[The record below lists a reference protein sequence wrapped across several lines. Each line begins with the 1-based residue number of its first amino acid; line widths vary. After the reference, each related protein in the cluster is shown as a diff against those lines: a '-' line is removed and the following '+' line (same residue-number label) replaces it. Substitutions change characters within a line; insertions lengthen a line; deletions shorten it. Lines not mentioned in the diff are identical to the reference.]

1 MTGGE
6 VQIRF
11 TSTDYPII
19 NSESI
24 SIPLN
29 ATPEQLKSLVEGLI
43 QSKLGQGSESSIR
56 LAHASRTG
64 QTPLTLGYFPGTLF

>member
-29 ATPEQLKSLVEGLI
+29 ATPEQLKSLVEGLV
-43 QSKLGQGSESSIR
+43 QSKLGQGSNEKNIAAGDFVPSQNGRSSESE
-56 LAHASRTG
+56 
-64 QTPLTLGYFPGTLF
+64 

>member
-29 ATPEQLKSLVEGLI
+29 ATPEQLKSLVEGLV
-43 QSKLGQGSESSIR
+43 QSKLGQGHEIINSSVHIEIN
-56 LAHASRTG
+56 
-64 QTPLTLGYFPGTLF
+64 LFMFL

>member
-29 ATPEQLKSLVEGLI
+29 ATPEQLKSLVEGLV
-43 QSKLGQGSESSIR
+43 QSKLGQGSESKSSGIR
-56 LAHASRTG
+56 LVIVNLETI
-64 QTPLTLGYFPGTLF
+64 LTWKHGS

>member
-29 ATPEQLKSLVEGLI
+29 ATPEQLKSLVEGLV
-43 QSKLGQGSESSIR
+43 QSKLG
-56 LAHASRTG
+56 
-64 QTPLTLGYFPGTLF
+64 PGFRI

>member
-29 ATPEQLKSLVEGLI
+29 ATPEQLKSLVEGLV
-43 QSKLGQGSESSIR
+43 QSKLGQGSKSGIR
-56 LAHASRTG
+56 LA
-64 QTPLTLGYFPGTLF
+64 F